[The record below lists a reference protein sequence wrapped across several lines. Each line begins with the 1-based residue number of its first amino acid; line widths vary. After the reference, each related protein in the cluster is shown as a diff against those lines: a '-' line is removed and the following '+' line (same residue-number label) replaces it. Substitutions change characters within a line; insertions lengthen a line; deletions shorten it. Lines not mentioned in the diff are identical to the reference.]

1 MTDQATTTDAA
12 TQSSTTTT
20 SDATT
25 AVADGAGAGGGAPEP
40 KWWEGFKDEALRTSP
55 NVTRYSSPEEAAK
68 ALDVATKRLGVP
80 AERLLKIPEKP
91 DDAEGWAAVH
101 KALGRPDDVAGYG
114 VELPADLPPETKPV
128 VEGLLSDLHKAGA
141 TTPVVKSVIDALNKA
156 TAASDEARTKAREA
170 ETATV
175 TDTLKE
181 AWGAKYEV
189 YKKGIGTLLN
199 NEKLG
204 GGQALIDELNGL
216 GLGNSVGLNK
226 LLAHITDLLA
236 EDGKLPGGGQEQTGA
251 MTPVAAAAARIA
263 LEADPV
269 KGKALRDKT
278 DPLHASVLEERNRL
292 FAFENPSQKSG

>member
-1 MTDQATTTDAA
+1 MTDQTTTADTTTDTT

-20 SDATT
+20 SDA
-25 AVADGAGAGGGAPEP
+25 AAGGAAAEP
-40 KWWEGFKDEALRTSP
+40 KFWESFQDEALKTSP
-55 NVTRYSSPEEAAK
+55 NITRYNSVEDMARGLEHAN
-68 ALDVATKRLGVP
+68 KRLGVP

-114 VELPADLPPETKPV
+114 VELPAELPDETKPV
-128 VEGLLSDLHKAGA
+128 IEGLLSNLHKAGA
-141 TTPVVKSVIDALNKA
+141 TTPVVKAVIEAINTA
-156 TAASDEARTKAREA
+156 TAASDEARAKAREA
-170 ETATV
+170 ETAAV
-175 TDTLKE
+175 TNQLKE
-181 AWGAKYEV
+181 DWGEKYEV

-226 LLAHITDLLA
+226 LLANVTDLLA
-236 EDGKLPGGGQEQTGA
+236 EDGKLPGGGGDQTGA
-251 MTPVAAAAARIA
+251 MTPAAAKAARIA

-269 KGKALRDKT
+269 KGKALRDKS

-292 FAFENPSQKSG
+292 FAFESPSQKTG